1 MAKRASAILRV
12 MDPPSFFLWDAPSR
26 LYTACEAICATL
38 ADAGKELAAMAPDE
52 SLWKAA
58 AQPEGVTSGTFYSRF
73 HRYLAAAGLAPTGIH
88 VLRHTAAKLRREP
101 EILDELLAR
110 ARPVVAG
117 REWRGRGNP
126 LRGHDPSLGVRR
138 ARKPAKPDQRPDV

>member
-1 MAKRASAILRV
+1 MAREYHPDIVILDILMPG
-12 MDPPSFFLWDAPSR
+12 MDGWAVLS
-26 LYTACEAICATL
+26 
-38 ADAGKELAAMAPDE
+38 EL
-52 SLWKAA
+52 KAA
-58 AQPEGVTSGTFYSRF
+58 PGMADVPIILLTMLENKEMGFALGAAD
-73 HRYLAAAGLAPTGIH
+73 YLTKPI
-88 VLRHTAAKLRREP
+88 R
-101 EILDELLAR
+101 LDELLAR